1 MQLPQYCSSPEF
13 LTVKPTHTPPPAIRQ
28 NDHVRI
34 PPCLWL
40 HWVLIL
46 LLTRSQFQFC
56 GFACPSSLWGVNWP
70 FNLSSLMSPRKAID
84 FSVFSSFSYK
94 EMSYDFQSLYMLT
107 LKLEVS
113 FYNIKIGFLQSS
125 IMVNFLC
132 QLDWIKGVPR

>member
-1 MQLPQYCSSPEF
+1 
-13 LTVKPTHTPPPAIRQ
+13 
-28 NDHVRI
+28 
-34 PPCLWL
+34 
-40 HWVLIL
+40 
-46 LLTRSQFQFC
+46 
-56 GFACPSSLWGVNWP
+56 
-70 FNLSSLMSPRKAID
+70 MSPRKAID